1 MGHGV
6 SYPNYRQRLEVKA
19 FAFVSGD
26 KALPGL
32 VSAAYCLH
40 YSAGPPCFLQVNGH
54 ICFVS
59 RYTSTA
65 VSSSAAAS
73 SWTPLCAQRG
83 APGCLEG
90 SEVMPRQALCP
101 VAVPMVQHHAAHV
114 SLLCAVAGS
123 GMLGASS
130 VVSLQGPVLLVPH
143 GWAAARGEERCW
155 CALAAGGEGSP
166 SPWCFSAPFAG
177 GTLLSKVVWAA
188 VTATAVGVFSLMA
201 IMLLFMDLLKCLKRR
216 ALMVNVVY

>member
-155 CALAAGGEGSP
+155 CALAGGGGGQPLTLVLFCSLCRGHFAEQGGVGCSDCNCC
-166 SPWCFSAPFAG
+166 WCF
-177 GTLLSKVVWAA
+177 LSDGHNAA
-188 VTATAVGVFSLMA
+188 IYGSS
-201 IMLLFMDLLKCLKRR
+201 
-216 ALMVNVVY
+216 